1 MLRRALQFAVVLV
14 LIRESVS
21 QHFHCVNDFD
31 RTMMC
36 TFTPKKPVNCSEYLL
51 NVELLSRRY
60 PCPLKDITDN
70 QCDCT
75 TEVKSILFED
85 SAVTLIRNGLI
96 QGTPKIINTA
106 HNVKPKTPTIT
117 NVTQTTAAGTRV
129 TWRTN
134 YEESKVVLPSF
145 TERLGTELY
154 FKAKNTDEWDKV
166 REEAIHKT
174 HHELYLKPNT
184 EYIIKAR
191 TYFSINNP
199 LNFSDWSEEFKFV
212 SGKDVT
218 KKVAPVLSVILVF
231 IICTLACCYV
241 KIKKEWWSKKSS
253 TPKVGPID
261 HPKSQEYM
269 ILNPEKT
276 QTSRMVVDIF
286 KTDITDKKSVTDF
299 SVSGSSGNF
308 SNTES
313 IKSTPRDCGLACHIE
328 GQKDTQILERVCLA
342 CQHDMEQAP
351 QIQLDQVSERVP
363 SPGYGQSTSGSS
375 FNNRCYSAHTSPSEC
390 QSSFFTSSI
399 SCDHGYQSAQSVG
412 SAVLDVGLLI
422 QTELDYRSCD
432 GCLISKVEPL
442 SQLTGDKD
450 LSAAGEAD
458 ERFAKAGGQALSTCV
473 DQGKGKDSLQGVVSG
488 KDLLQPCLTQEC
500 DLILCEDDYRP
511 FRV

>member
-1 MLRRALQFAVVLV
+1 
-14 LIRESVS
+14 
-21 QHFHCVNDFD
+21 
-31 RTMMC
+31 MMC
-36 TFTPKKPVNCSEYLL
+36 TFTLKKQANCSEYSL
-51 NVELLSRRY
+51 NVEFCPNDTYINRRY
-60 PCPLKDITDN
+60 QCPLKNITDN
-70 QCDCT
+70 QCDCII
-75 TEVKSILFED
+75 EVKSGFLSGED
-85 SAVTLIRNGLI
+85 STVTLIRNGLI
-96 QGTPKIINTA
+96 QGTPRIINTA
-106 HNVKPKTPTIT
+106 HNIKLKTPTIT

-191 TYFSINNP
+191 TYFSINN
-199 LNFSDWSEEFKFV
+199 LLKLSDWSGEFIFDTSV
-212 SGKDVT
+212 SGKDIT
-218 KKVAPVLSVILVF
+218 KKVAPVLCVILVF

-241 KIKKEWWSKKSS
+241 KIKKEWWNNKSS

-269 ILNPEKT
+269 ILNPEKI
-276 QTSRMVVDIF
+276 QTFTMVVDIL
-286 KTDITDKKSVTDF
+286 KTDITEEEKSLAVF

-313 IKSTPRDCGLACHIE
+313 MKSTPGDYGLACHVE
-328 GQKDTQILERVCLA
+328 GQKDTQLLERVRLA
-342 CQHDMEQAP
+342 FLHDMEQAR
-351 QIQLDQVSERVP
+351 QIQLDQVPKTLEYEGVGSQESEQAP
-363 SPGYGQSTSGSS
+363 SPSYGQSTSAS

-390 QSSFFTSSI
+390 QSFFTSSI
-399 SCDHGYQSAQSVG
+399 SSDHGYHSDESVG
-412 SAVLDVGLLI
+412 SPVLDVGSKCDVTLTPLI